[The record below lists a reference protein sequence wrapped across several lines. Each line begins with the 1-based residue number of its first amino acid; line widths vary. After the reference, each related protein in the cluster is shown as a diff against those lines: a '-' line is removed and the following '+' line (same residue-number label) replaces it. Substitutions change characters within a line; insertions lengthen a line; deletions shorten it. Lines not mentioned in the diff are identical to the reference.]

1 MLCVAQSKRE
11 WAMYEVTTQ
20 TGKVSGGGTTA
31 QCYITFRGEHG
42 DYGPCQLER
51 PSDDG
56 SVLKEGAKDVFDVCA
71 LDVGSLKAVVIS
83 HDNTGESPSWHLTAV
98 TVRRARTDTQEAKTF
113 EFYYDGWVS
122 AEKGEQS
129 LRVEIGLSSRQA
141 KGGQVRGLYPA
152 NPFDCSLCR
161 MSGMPM
167 FYAFG
172 IMGSMQMGRL
182 KRVPEDC
189 SLPTTL
195 TRSPRKILITGPFTC
210 SRSVAGSKEI
220 CA

>member
-1 MLCVAQSKRE
+1 MYACAQRDREKERERERERITGFGSHFLCCGVQSKRE

-42 DYGPCQLER
+42 DYGPCLLER
-51 PSDDG
+51 PSDGG
-56 SVLKEGAKDVFDVCA
+56 SALKEGAKDVFDVCA

-141 KGGQVRGLYPA
+141 KGGKVP
-152 NPFDCSLCR
+152 SL
-161 MSGMPM
+161 S
-167 FYAFG
+167 
-172 IMGSMQMGRL
+172 
-182 KRVPEDC
+182 
-189 SLPTTL
+189 
-195 TRSPRKILITGPFTC
+195 RKPL
-210 SRSVAGSKEI
+210 
-220 CA
+220 